1 MPTKTPDIS
10 PRKAP
15 KQQRSSRLVA
25 DILEAA
31 IRVLEKEGAPRF
43 TMARVAEKAGV
54 SVGSLYQYFP
64 NKESILFRLQS
75 GEWDQTRGMLEKI
88 LGEKGASP
96 QVRLRKAIQFFFR
109 SEHEEAHFR
118 VALEDAAPLYRD
130 APETLAHRKK
140 GNRLMIAFLTEALPR
155 TSVRERAFA
164 ADIIGTIMSAVGKRI
179 SEQNRP
185 KSEIDAFADIT
196 ADMVCAFLA
205 RFDARFDEKGR
216 RA

>member
-1 MPTKTPDIS
+1 MPARTPEIS
-10 PRKAP
+10 PRKLP
-15 KQQRSSRLVA
+15 RQQRSSRLVA

-64 NKESILFRLQS
+64 NKQSILFRLQS

-88 LGEKGASP
+88 LGEKAASP
-96 QVRLRKAIQFFFR
+96 PARLRRAIRFFFR
-109 SEHEEAHFR
+109 SEHEEARFR
-118 VALEDAAPLYRD
+118 VPLEDAAPLYRD
-130 APETLAHRKK
+130 APETRAHRKK
-140 GNRLMIAFLTEALPR
+140 SNRLMIAFLTEALPR
-155 TSVRERAFA
+155 ASTRERAFA
-164 ADIIGTIMSAVGKRI
+164 ADIVATIMSAVGKRI

-196 ADMVCAFLA
+196 ADMACAFLA
-205 RFDARFDEKGR
+205 RFDARFDEKTR

>member
-43 TMARVAEKAGV
+43 TMARVAERAGV

-96 QVRLRKAIQFFFR
+96 QARLRKAIQFFFR
-109 SEHEEAHFR
+109 SEHEEARFR

-130 APETLAHRKK
+130 APQTLAHRKK

-155 TSVRERAFA
+155 ASASERAFA

-205 RFDARFDEKGR
+205 RFDARFGEKAR

>member
-1 MPTKTPDIS
+1 MKRPPVIS

-15 KQQRSSRLVA
+15 KQQRSSQLVA

-31 IRVLEKEGAPRF
+31 IRVLEREGAPRF

-64 NKESILFRLQS
+64 NKEAILFQLQT
-75 GEWDQTRGMLEKI
+75 GEWDQTRAMLEKI
-88 LGEKGASP
+88 LAEPGSAPEL
-96 QVRLRKAIQFFFR
+96 RLRKAVTFFFR
-109 SEHEEAHFR
+109 SEHAEARFR

-140 GNRLMIAFLTEALPR
+140 ANRLMTDFLTEVMPR
-155 TSVRERAFA
+155 ASAKQRAFA
-164 ADIIGTIMSAVGKRI
+164 ADIVGTTMSAVGKRI

-185 KSEIDAFADIT
+185 KSEIDAFAD
-196 ADMVCAFLA
+196 AVSDMLCAFLA
-205 RFDARFDEKGR
+205 RM
-216 RA
+216 